1 MQNLTDKELQ
11 NKIEKV
17 FSLLEKNHP
26 IKLGDSSKK
35 TIKQAIQYFVEDMK
49 QEQVK
54 KVESK

>member
-17 FSLLEKNHP
+17 FKLLEKNHP

-35 TIKQAIQYFVEDMK
+35 TIQQAIQYFVEDIK
-49 QEQVK
+49 QEQSSPVDK
-54 KVESK
+54 K